1 MGYFYMERLFKS
13 ENALRRIEGIRKF
26 LISKEWFVILFFITA
41 LIACFS
47 SAFPGKQIEIYGTV
61 VLAYVTGFV
70 FLFSGDILTMLTPL
84 MFTYL
89 IAIRCY
95 NSLSTF
101 MGIIWLAIPLIAIVL
116 FNVVVYGIQI
126 STEGS
131 QFKPMMFVSVAVI
144 LGGAGFISAKDYF
157 AGSSIY
163 HMLGMGFA
171 MVLVYCFFYAKI
183 KVNDKYSLI
192 EHLTMLMVVVGIFAT
207 FMVFTHYL
215 MNIHLVI
222 SKGGIFFIRWRNN
235 LSTILMMAM
244 PFAFF
249 MANKKPYMI
258 GFGFAFYI
266 AMLLSGSRGGM
277 LFGAIELVMCIVMF
291 FLYDRKRR
299 ITYVIVC
306 GCILFAG
313 LILLPQITHFL
324 SNTLERLFRV
334 LNQFLI
340 GGAENPETRVKH
352 YARGIEDFLNQP
364 LFGTGLGYMGNRDIF
379 KNKAGSMCWYHCEPI
394 QIAASF
400 GLLGI
405 VAFIYQFIKRNALIW
420 KKATLFN
427 MTIFL
432 SYISLEMMSLV
443 NPGILCPVP
452 YLMLVTL
459 FLVIVEKCNNGEKQD
474 KIPILHKVKDILFKK
489 KPVEAEESK
498 GKKISH
504 NKKA

>member
-1 MGYFYMERLFKS
+1 MERIFKS
-13 ENALRRIEGIRKF
+13 ENALRRIECIRSF
-26 LISKEWFVILFFITA
+26 LISKEWLVILFSITA

-95 NSLSTF
+95 NSLDTF
-101 MGIIWLAIPLIAIVL
+101 MGIIWIAFPLIAIIL
-116 FNVVVYGIQI
+116 FNVVVYGVSIDT
-126 STEGS
+126 SGS
-131 QFKPMMFVSVAVI
+131 QFKPMMFVSFAVI
-144 LGGAGFISAKDYF
+144 LGGFGFISLKEYF

-163 HMLGMGFA
+163 HMLGMGFG
-171 MVLVYCFFYAKI
+171 MVLVYCFFYSKI
-183 KVNDKYSLI
+183 KVNKQYSLI
-192 EHLTMLMVVVGIFAT
+192 EQLTKLMVVVGIFAT
-207 FMVFTHYL
+207 FMVFAHYL
-215 MNIHLVI
+215 LNLQLVI
-222 SKGGIFFIRWRNN
+222 DKGGIFFIRWRNN

-249 MANKKPYMI
+249 MANKKPYMM
-258 GFGFAFYI
+258 GFGFAFYV

-299 ITYVIVC
+299 MTYVIVC
-306 GCILFAG
+306 ACIAFAG
-313 LILLPQITHFL
+313 LILLPQIFQFL
-324 SNTLERLFRV
+324 GNTIERLLRV
-334 LNQFLI
+334 LNQFVI
-340 GGAENPETRVKH
+340 GGDENPETRVKH
-352 YARGIEDFLNQP
+352 YARGVEDFLNQP

-379 KNKAGSMCWYHCEPI
+379 KNKPGSMCWYHCEPV

-400 GLLGI
+400 GILGI
-405 VAFIYQFIKRNALIW
+405 IAFIYQFIKRNALIW

-459 FLVIVEKCNNGEKQD
+459 FLVIVEKCNEGESQE
-474 KIPILHKVKDILFKK
+474 KIPILHKIKGFMFKDKAIDNAKPAEKKIVHKK
-489 KPVEAEESK
+489 KR
-498 GKKISH
+498 
-504 NKKA
+504 